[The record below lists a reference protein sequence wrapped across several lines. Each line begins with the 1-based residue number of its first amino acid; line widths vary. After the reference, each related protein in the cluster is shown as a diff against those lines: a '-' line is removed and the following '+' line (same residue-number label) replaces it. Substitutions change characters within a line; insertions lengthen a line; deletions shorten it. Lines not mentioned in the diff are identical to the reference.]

1 MDNHLPVAE
10 RVRRADIAMVCLAA
24 LIAAVWGLCF
34 VLIQASLPNP
44 APLLLA
50 GSRAL
55 IGGAILAAAALL
67 RAVLPPLRAE
77 RWRGPR
83 PRAASAA
90 ARWALPSLGLVV
102 GLALSN
108 VALAFGAMYLAAD
121 RAEAA
126 VASVLTGGQPL
137 LLAAAGWL
145 WFGERGSRRSVVGLA
160 LGLGGVILAASTAA
174 GATAPDGVALAL
186 LAAAAPAA
194 GTLLMRRLAGSVDL
208 LVTTGVQFLL
218 GGMMLVAISG
228 LVEPWSEVRWTA
240 AIPGLLVLGV
250 LGTGL
255 AYLGWFWLLGRL
267 SLVRLGAALFLV
279 PVVGVAVA
287 VAVGDRPSPVEL
299 AGMTLALAGIG
310 LVAADPATRSPAA
323 GSE

>member
-1 MDNHLPVAE
+1 VGVGDDHAPVAE
-10 RVRRADIAMVCLAA
+10 RVRRADVGLAGLAA
-24 LIAAVWGLCF
+24 LIAVVWGLCF

-67 RAVLPPLRAE
+67 RAALNPLRA
-77 RWRGPR
+77 R
-83 PRAASAA
+83 PPAASAA
-90 ARWALPSLGLVV
+90 THRALPSLGLVV

-108 VALAFGAMYLAAD
+108 AALAFGAMYLAAD

-126 VASVLTGGQPL
+126 VASVLTGVQPL

-145 WFGERGSRRSVVGLA
+145 LFGERGSRRSVVGLA
-160 LGLGGVILAASTAA
+160 LGLGGVALAASAA
-174 GATAPDGVALAL
+174 GGATAIDGVVLAL
-186 LAAAAPAA
+186 LAAAAPAG
-194 GTLLMRRLAGSVDL
+194 GTLLMRRLAGRVDL
-208 LVTTGVQFLL
+208 LATTAVQFLL
-218 GGMMLVAISG
+218 GGAMLVAVSG

-240 AIPGLLVLGV
+240 VIPGLLVLGV
-250 LGTGL
+250 PGTGL

-267 SLVRLGAALFLV
+267 SLVRLGAAMFLV

-287 VAVGDRPSPVEL
+287 VAIGDRPSPIEL

-310 LVAADPATRSPAA
+310 LVAADPAARIPTA
-323 GSE
+323 GAG

>member
-1 MDNHLPVAE
+1 M
-10 RVRRADIAMVCLAA
+10 RRPEVGLAGLAA
-24 LIAAVWGLCF
+24 LIAVVWGLCF

-55 IGGAILAAAALL
+55 IGGAILAAGALL
-67 RAVLPPLRAE
+67 RAALRSLRA
-77 RWRGPR
+77 P
-83 PRAASAA
+83 PPQAASAA
-90 ARWALPSLGLVV
+90 APRALPSLGLVV
-102 GLALSN
+102 ALALSN

-137 LLAAAGWL
+137 LVAAAGWL
-145 WFGERGSRRSVVGLA
+145 WFGERGSRQSVLGLA
-160 LGLGGVILAASTAA
+160 LGLGGVVLASSAAA
-174 GATAPDGVALAL
+174 GATSTSGVALAL
-186 LAAAAPAA
+186 LAAGAPAA

-218 GGMMLVAISG
+218 GGIILVAVSG
-228 LVEPWSEVRWTA
+228 LIEPWSQVRWTA

-299 AGMTLALAGIG
+299 AGVTLTLAGIG
-310 LVAADPATRSPAA
+310 LVAIDPGARSRLPEASEGP
-323 GSE
+323 GSG

>member
-1 MDNHLPVAE
+1 VDE
-10 RVRRADIAMVCLAA
+10 RVRRAQIRLAGLA
-24 LIAAVWGLCF
+24 TLIAVVWGLCF

-50 GSRAL
+50 GFRAL

-67 RAVLPPLRAE
+67 RATLTSR
-77 RWRGPR
+77 RGEAWLGAAPR
-83 PRAASAA
+83 RS
-90 ARWALPSLGLVV
+90 LPSLGLVV
-102 GLALSN
+102 ALALSN

-160 LGLGGVILAASTAA
+160 LGLGGVVLAGSAAS
-174 GATAPDGVALAL
+174 GATATDGVALAL
-186 LAAAAPAA
+186 LAAGAPAA
-194 GTLLMRRLAGSVDL
+194 GTLLMRRLAGGVDL
-208 LVTTGVQFLL
+208 LVTTAVQFLL
-218 GGMMLVAISG
+218 GGMILVAVSG
-228 LVEPWSEVRWTA
+228 LLEPWSEVRWPA
-240 AIPGLLVLGV
+240 VVPSLLVLGV

-279 PVVGVAVA
+279 PVIGVAVA
-287 VAVGDRPSPVEL
+287 VAAGDRPSPVEL
-299 AGMTLALAGIG
+299 AGMTLALAGVG
-310 LVAADPATRSPAA
+310 LVAIDPAARTPTA
-323 GSE
+323 GTD

>member
-1 MDNHLPVAE
+1 MAE
-10 RVRRADIAMVCLAA
+10 RVRRAEVGLAVLAA
-24 LIAAVWGLCF
+24 LIAVVWGLCF

-55 IGGAILAAAALL
+55 IGGAILAAAVLL
-67 RAVLPPLRAE
+67 RAALPSLRAA
-77 RWRGPR
+77 P
-83 PRAASAA
+83 PQAASAA
-90 ARWALPSLGLVV
+90 AHRALPSLGLVV

-145 WFGERGSRRSVVGLA
+145 WFGERGSRRSVMGLA
-160 LGLGGVILAASTAA
+160 LGLGGVVLAASAAA
-174 GATAPDGVALAL
+174 GATATDGVALAL
-186 LAAAAPAA
+186 LAAGAPAA

-218 GGMMLVAISG
+218 GGIVLVAVSG

-240 AIPGLLVLGV
+240 VIPGLLVLGV

-287 VAVGDRPSPVEL
+287 VVVGDRPSPVEL
-299 AGMTLALAGIG
+299 AGMTLAMAGIG
-310 LVAADPATRSPAA
+310 LVAIDPGARSPTPEPSS
-323 GSE
+323 GPVDG